1 MPNFLLKRW
10 HGYHVVAL
18 VTIASILSG
27 ILTFYQWQLGV
38 LAFIAVATIIAL
50 TIRAKTE
57 FEHDL
62 SEYISTLSYRINK
75 AGEEAVTRLP
85 VGILLYNEERTIQ
98 WSNPFMNA
106 LLNEQLIGSPLKSMS
121 EELHKEVDEQEKE
134 IHTDIKGRDFRV
146 VHYPDERLLY
156 FFDASEEFEYK
167 FLYEMDKTVIG
178 LIFLDNLDEV
188 TQGLDDQ
195 VRSRLL
201 SHVTDSLNKW
211 AKANDILIRRTSSDR
226 FIAIMTEETLESLEE
241 NRFTLLDEIRE
252 RTGEEKV
259 SLTLSVGIGSG
270 EESLREL
277 GALAQSSLDLALG
290 RGGDQVAIKEKQ
302 GKVRF
307 YGGKTNAVEKRTRV
321 RARVISHAI
330 RDFIKESDQVYV
342 MGHKNPDMDSIG
354 SAIGVTKIAE
364 TNGKEAFIVIDPEDM
379 NHNIKKLLGEMEGNE
394 HLWSRFITPSEASE
408 HASSDTLLVVVD
420 THKPSLVVSP
430 RLIDEVERTIVIDHH
445 RRGEEFINDAVL
457 VYMEPYASST
467 AELVTELLEY
477 QHKNPKLGV
486 LESTALLAGI
496 IVDTK
501 SFAIRTGARTFDAA
515 SYLRSRGADTV
526 LVQKLLK
533 EDLAEYVKRAKLVE
547 NAYIYSNG
555 MAIAKGAPDASY
567 NQVIVAQAADTLLTM
582 NDVVASFVLS
592 KLKDGRVSVSARSLG
607 DVNVQVIM
615 ESLDGGGHLTNAATQ
630 IEADTI
636 EEVEVLLK
644 EQIDEYFNDGGDA
657 T

>member
-1 MPNFLLKRW
+1 MPNYLLKRW

-18 VTIASILSG
+18 VTIASILSA
-27 ILTFYQWQLGV
+27 ILTFYQWQLGI
-38 LAFIAVATIIAL
+38 LAFIAVAVIISL
-50 TIRAKTE
+50 TIRARTA
-57 FEHDL
+57 FENDL
-62 SEYISTLSYRINK
+62 SEYISTLSYRVNK

-85 VGILLYNEERTIQ
+85 LGIILYNEEKQIQ
-98 WSNPFMNA
+98 WANPFMSELIKN
-106 LLNEQLIGSPLKSMS
+106 QLVGTSLKELSS
-121 EELHKEVDEQEKE
+121 ELHKEVKEQEPD
-134 IHTDIKGRDFRV
+134 IYTDLKGKDFRV
-146 VHYPDERLLY
+146 VHLPHERLLY
-156 FFDASEEFEYK
+156 FFDATEELEYK

-178 LIFLDNLDEV
+178 HVFLDNLDEV

-195 VRSRLL
+195 VRSKLL

-211 AKANDILIRRTSSDR
+211 ARTNDILIRRTSSDR

-241 NRFTLLDEIRE
+241 SRFTLLDEIRE
-252 RTGEEKV
+252 RTTEEKV
-259 SLTLSVGIGSG
+259 GLTLSMGIGSG

-330 RDFIKESDQVYV
+330 RDFIKESDQVFI

-354 SAIGVTKIAE
+354 SAIGMAKIVE
-364 TNGKEAFIVIDPEDM
+364 TNGKDAFIVIDPEDM
-379 NHNIKKLLGEMEGNE
+379 NHNIRKLLGEMEGNE
-394 HLWSRFITPSEASE
+394 QLWSRFIKPSEARE
-408 HASSDTLLVVVD
+408 HATEDTLLVVVD
-420 THKPSLVVSP
+420 THKPSLVVEP
-430 RLIDEVERTIVIDHH
+430 KLIEEMERTIVIDHH

-457 VYMEPYASST
+457 VYMEPYASSA

-477 QHKNPKLGV
+477 QPKNPKLGV

-547 NAYIYSNG
+547 NAYIYSHG
-555 MAIAKGAPDASY
+555 MAIAKGAADVTY
-567 NQVIVAQAADTLLTM
+567 NQVIIAQAADTLLTM
-582 NDVVASFVLS
+582 NDVVASFVIS
-592 KLKDGRVSVSARSLG
+592 KLKDGRVSISARSLG
-607 DVNVQVIM
+607 DVNVQVMM
-615 ESLDGGGHLTNAATQ
+615 EKLDGGGHLTNAATQ
-630 IEADTI
+630 IDSDSI
-636 EEVEVLLK
+636 EHVEEMLK
-644 EQIDEYFNDGGDA
+644 EKIDEYFNDGGDES
-657 T
+657 